1 MYRGTLEEGALV
13 RGGCCRDFVRRM
25 YRGTPEEGVIGPGW
39 MQSGMFLRF

>member
-1 MYRGTLEEGALV
+1 MYRGTLEEGGIGQ
-13 RGGCCRDFVRRM
+13 GGCCWEFVRRM